1 MLSSTVFGSRCPF
14 FVLEEANYI
23 TKAFFFNCNNEFLSK
38 LEATA
43 EEYISWLYYSLLD
56 NYAAIISNE
65 EYHLIQKDV
74 GKSNQD
80 KMMFK
85 TDCTNDRNHN
95 TR

>member
-1 MLSSTVFGSRCPF
+1 MPIFCSRRGK
-14 FVLEEANYI
+14 LYYKSI
-23 TKAFFFNCNNEFLSK
+23 FFFNCNNEFLSK

-65 EYHLIQKDV
+65 EYHLIQKDI